1 VIEAELRIWNE
12 NEQIVV
18 SRAFEAETMKDLKR
32 QLYEVTFE
40 DFDGENA
47 EAYKQWRAD
56 NDLKKEKAK

>member
-1 VIEAELRIWNE
+1 MIEAELRIWNE